1 MDIYQLKREY
11 QESVRKF
18 EELEK
23 EFGNE
28 AHEKHQEWLQENL
41 KQKKH
46 KEENEHFLKAL
57 TPKEREQFTLAFG
70 ELEV

>member
-11 QESVRKF
+11 QESVRKLD
-18 EELEK
+18 ELEK

-28 AHEKHQEWLQENL
+28 AHEKHQEWL

-57 TPKEREQFTLAFG
+57 TPQEREQFTLAFG
-70 ELEV
+70 ELEI